1 MSAPPDPRRRTST
14 QRVTTWRDGVPSER
28 DDILIGEEPAQISVA
43 GPDQQ
48 QIEVAVTMRTPGNDE
63 ELAVGFLVSES
74 LIAPSDLLR
83 VSFGDPLHTSRP
95 ENHILVHLR
104 TPFDAARIPART
116 TVATASCGICGK
128 ASLDDVV
135 QRIGRVEKITH
146 ISGASLLQLPDQLR
160 GAQDLFAGTG
170 GLHAAAAVSVD
181 TDGSLHIK
189 TVREDVGRHNAVDKL
204 AGEAALRGALP
215 LKNTLLLLSGRCS
228 FELVQKA
235 AVAGFAAIACVGA
248 PSSLAA
254 ETAERLGIC
263 LIGFLRERSFNVY
276 TEQGVVQ
283 P

>member
-14 QRVTTWRDGVPSER
+14 QRVTTWRDGVAAER
-28 DDILIGEEPAQISVA
+28 DDLLIGEEPAQISVA
-43 GPDQQ
+43 GPEQQ

-74 LIAPSDLLR
+74 LIAPSDVLR
-83 VSFGDPLHTSRP
+83 VSFGDPLHTSQP
-95 ENHILVHLR
+95 ENHILVRLR
-104 TPFDAARIPART
+104 TSFDAARIPART

-135 QRIGRVEKITH
+135 QRLGRVEKIAR

-160 GAQDLFAGTG
+160 AAQDLFENTG
-170 GLHAAAAVSVD
+170 GLHAAAAVNVAA
-181 TDGSLHIK
+181 DGSLQIG

-204 AGEAALRGALP
+204 IGEAALRSALP
-215 LKNTLLLLSGRCS
+215 LKSTLLLLSGRCS
-228 FELVQKA
+228 FELAQKA
-235 AVAGFAAIACVGA
+235 AAAGFAAISCVGA
-248 PSSLAA
+248 PSSLAV

-263 LIGFLRERSFNVY
+263 LVGFLRERSFNVY

>member
-1 MSAPPDPRRRTST
+1 MSASPDPRRRTST
-14 QRVTTWRDGVPSER
+14 QRITTWRDGVPTER
-28 DDILIGEEPAQISVA
+28 DDLLIGEEPAQISVA
-43 GPDQQ
+43 GPDQP

-63 ELAVGFLVSES
+63 ELAIGFLVSES
-74 LIAPSDLLR
+74 LIAPSDVLR
-83 VSFGDPLHTSRP
+83 VNFGDPLHTSQP

-104 TPFDAARIPART
+104 TSFDAARIPTRT

-135 QRIGRVEKITH
+135 QRLGRVEKIPR

-160 GAQDLFAGTG
+160 AAQDLFENTG
-170 GLHAAAAVSVD
+170 GLHAAAAVSVAAG
-181 TDGSLHIK
+181 GSLSIT

-204 AGEAALRGALP
+204 IGEAALRGALP
-215 LKNTLLLLSGRCS
+215 LAHSLLLLSGRCS

-235 AVAGFAAIACVGA
+235 AAAGFAAIACVGA
-248 PSSLAA
+248 PSSLAV

-276 TEQGVVQ
+276 TEQGAVQ

>member
-1 MSAPPDPRRRTST
+1 MSASPDPRRRTSS
-14 QRVTTWRDGVPSER
+14 QRITTWRDGVPTER
-28 DDILIGEEPAQISVA
+28 DDLLIGEEPAQISVA
-43 GPDQQ
+43 GPDQP

-63 ELAVGFLVSES
+63 DLAIGFLVSES
-74 LIAPSDLLR
+74 LIAPSDVLR
-83 VSFGDPLHTSRP
+83 VSFGDPLHTSQP

-104 TPFDAARIPART
+104 TSFDAARIPTRT

-135 QRIGRVEKITH
+135 QRLGRVEKIPR

-160 GAQDLFAGTG
+160 AAQDLFENTG
-170 GLHAAAAVSVD
+170 GLHAAAAVSVAAG
-181 TDGSLHIK
+181 GSLSIT

-204 AGEAALRGALP
+204 IGEAALRGALP
-215 LKNTLLLLSGRCS
+215 LARSLLLLSGRCS

-235 AVAGFAAIACVGA
+235 AAAGFAAIACVGA
-248 PSSLAA
+248 PSSLAV

-283 P
+283 S

>member
-14 QRVTTWRDGVPSER
+14 QRVTTWRDGVAAER
-28 DDILIGEEPAQISVA
+28 DDLLIGEEPAQISVA

-63 ELAVGFLVSES
+63 ELAVGFLVSET
-74 LIAPSDLLR
+74 LIAPSDVLR
-83 VSFGDPLHTSRP
+83 VSFGDPLHTSQP
-95 ENHILVHLR
+95 ENHILVQLR
-104 TPFDAARIPART
+104 TSFDATRIPART

-135 QRIGRVEKITH
+135 QRLGRVEKIAR

-160 GAQDLFAGTG
+160 AAQDLFESTG
-170 GLHAAAAVSVD
+170 GLHAAAAVSVVA
-181 TDGSLHIK
+181 DGSLNIT

-204 AGEAALRGALP
+204 IGEAALRGALP
-215 LKNTLLLLSGRCS
+215 LKSTLLLLSGRCS

-235 AVAGFAAIACVGA
+235 AAAGFAAIACVGA
-248 PSSLAA
+248 PSSLAV

-276 TEQGVVQ
+276 TEQGAVQ

>member
-14 QRVTTWRDGVPSER
+14 QRVTTWRDGVPVER
-28 DDILIGEEPAQISVA
+28 DDLLIGEEPAQISVA

-63 ELAVGFLVSES
+63 ELAVGFLVSET
-74 LIAPSDLLR
+74 LIKPSDVLR
-83 VSFGDPLHTSRP
+83 VSFGDPLHTSQP
-95 ENHILVHLR
+95 ENHILVNLR
-104 TPFDAARIPART
+104 TSFDAARIPART

-135 QRIGRVEKITH
+135 QRLGRVEKIPR

-160 GAQDLFAGTG
+160 AAQDLFESTG
-170 GLHAAAAVSVD
+170 GLHAAAAVGVAA
-181 TDGSLHIK
+181 DGSLKIT

-204 AGEAALRGALP
+204 IGEAALRDALP
-215 LKNTLLLLSGRCS
+215 LVSSLLLLSGRCS

-235 AVAGFAAIACVGA
+235 AAAGFAAIACVGA
-248 PSSLAA
+248 PSSLAV

-276 TEQGVVQ
+276 TEQGAVQ

>member
-1 MSAPPDPRRRTST
+1 
-14 QRVTTWRDGVPSER
+14 V
-28 DDILIGEEPAQISVA
+28 SVA
-43 GPDQQ
+43 
-48 QIEVAVTMRTPGNDE
+48 A
-63 ELAVGFLVSES
+63 
-74 LIAPSDLLR
+74 
-83 VSFGDPLHTSRP
+83 
-95 ENHILVHLR
+95 
-104 TPFDAARIPART
+104 
-116 TVATASCGICGK
+116 
-128 ASLDDVV
+128 
-135 QRIGRVEKITH
+135 
-146 ISGASLLQLPDQLR
+146 
-160 GAQDLFAGTG
+160 
-170 GLHAAAAVSVD
+170 
-181 TDGSLHIK
+181 DGSLNIT

>member
-28 DDILIGEEPAQISVA
+28 DDLLIGEEPAQISVA
-43 GPDQQ
+43 GPDGQ

-63 ELAVGFLVSES
+63 ELAVGFLVSEG
-74 LIAPSDLLR
+74 LVTQRDVEH
-83 VSFGDPLHTSRP
+83 VSFGDPLHTSQP

-104 TPFDAARIPART
+104 GSFDAARIPART

-135 QRIGRVEKITH
+135 QRLGRVEKITQ
-146 ISGASLLQLPDQLR
+146 ISGAPLLQLPDQLR
-160 GAQDLFAGTG
+160 AAQDLFAGTG

-181 TDGSLHIK
+181 IDGSLHIK

-204 AGEAALRGALP
+204 IGEAALRGALP

-235 AVAGFAAIACVGA
+235 AAAGFAAIACVGA
-248 PSSLAA
+248 PSSLAV